1 MTFGNAEL
9 GDQRRTQRLV
19 AMGAQMAA
27 RPGGKVTEV
36 FTSPAAR
43 EAAFRL
49 LENDEVAPGAIAEA
63 IHRGT
68 AHACF
73 GEPFVFVPVDGSS
86 LNLTDATGAKGLG
99 AVGARAK
106 NARGLCVMSA
116 IAVKRDGTPVGT
128 CGQAYWARPVRPA
141 RRRRKAK
148 MRPVMER
155 ETRFWLEVM
164 AQTRAAFEAEAR
176 DTRPWFQLDR
186 GGDAWPVLFA
196 ATELQQLV
204 TVRATHD
211 RRLCVTVKGQRRHL
225 WAEVTRH
232 APLGQHAL
240 AVPPGPGRAGRTALM
255 EIRAC
260 QVCLDLHAVP
270 STLHFEAPVWAVHVR
285 EVNTTPTGEP
295 PIEWMLLTTYPV
307 TDLAAAQVVIF
318 AYAQRWRIEEFHKIW
333 KTGACRVEETQL
345 REGERIE
352 RWATM
357 QAAVAMRILRLTYLA
372 RTAPETPATAVLSTG
387 EIQAALAATQRPL
400 RKRRGLAH
408 TVVEVVDAVARLG
421 GYTGKSSGG
430 PPGALVIARG
440 LYRIE
445 LLAQLIHDGM
455 VRM

>member
-1 MTFGNAEL
+1 MMFGDAQL

-19 AMGAQMAA
+19 RMGAQMAA

-36 FTSPAAR
+36 FTEPAAR

-49 LENDEVAPGAIAEA
+49 LENDDVEPAAVADA
-63 IHRGT
+63 IHQATARG
-68 AHACF
+68 CF

-86 LNLTDATGAKGLG
+86 LNLADATGAKGLG

-128 CGQAYWARPVRPA
+128 CGQAYWARPVRA
-141 RRRRKAK
+141 AHRRRKTET
-148 MRPVMER
+148 RPVMER
-155 ETRFWLEVM
+155 ETRYWLEVM

-196 ATELQQLV
+196 ATRLQQLV

-211 RRLCVTVKGQRRHL
+211 RRLCVEVKGQRHHL
-225 WAEVTRH
+225 WAEVTRQP
-232 APLGQHAL
+232 PLGRHTL
-240 AVPPGPGRAGRTALM
+240 VVPPGPGRAGRTAVM

-260 QVCLDLHAVP
+260 SVCLDLQAVP
-270 STLHFEAPVWAVHVR
+270 STLHFETPVWAVHVR
-285 EVNTTPTGEP
+285 EVDTTPTGEP

-307 TDLAAAQVVIF
+307 TDLAAAQLVIF

-333 KTGACRVEETQL
+333 KSGACRVEETQL

-352 RWATM
+352 KWATM

-372 RTAPETPATAVLSTG
+372 RTAPATPATAVFTVG
-387 EIQAALAATQRPL
+387 EVQAALVATHQPL
-400 RKRRGLAH
+400 KKPRGGAH
-408 TVVEVVDAVARLG
+408 TVVEIRDAVARLG

-440 LYRIE
+440 LCRME
-445 LLAQLIHDGM
+445 LLAQVIDAGM
-455 VRM
+455 VKL

>member
-1 MTFGNAEL
+1 MTFGDADV
-9 GDQRRTQRLV
+9 GDQRRTHRLV
-19 AMGAQMAA
+19 MMGAQMAA

-36 FTSPAAR
+36 FTEPAAR

-49 LENDEVAPGAIAEA
+49 LENDAVDPAAVADAVHGA
-63 IHRGT
+63 T
-68 AHACF
+68 ARACF

-116 IAVKRDGTPVGT
+116 IAVKSDGTPIGT

-141 RRRRKAK
+141 RRRRPAK
-148 MRPVMER
+148 LRPVMER
-155 ETRFWLEVM
+155 ETRYWLEVM

-196 ATELQQLV
+196 ATHLQQLV

-211 RRLCVTVKGQRRHL
+211 RRLCVEVAGQRRHL
-225 WAEVTRH
+225 WAEVTRQ
-232 APLGQHAL
+232 APLGQYTL
-240 AVPPGPGRAGRTALM
+240 AVPPGPGRAGRTAIM

-260 QVCLDLHAVP
+260 PVCLDLHAAP

-285 EVNTTPTGEP
+285 EVDTPTGEA
-295 PIEWMLLTTYPV
+295 PIEWLLLTTYPV
-307 TDLAAAQVVIF
+307 TDLAAAQLVIF

-333 KTGACRVEETQL
+333 KSGACRVEETQL

-352 RWATM
+352 KWATM

-372 RTAPETPATAVLSTG
+372 RTAPETPATAVFTVG
-387 EIQAALAATQRPL
+387 EVQAALVATHQPL
-400 RKRRGLAH
+400 KKPRGAAH
-408 TVVEVVDAVARLG
+408 TVVEIRDAVARLG

-440 LYRIE
+440 LCRME
-445 LLAQLIHDGM
+445 LLAQLIDAGM
-455 VRM
+455 VKL